1 VSLSGRR
8 LSRGS
13 LVLLLALAGCDG
25 DQKPA
30 PPPATPESAATRP
43 KGDGITPEMSAIVTR
58 EGDHLV
64 VIVDVA
70 PTDAQG
76 RKVEK
81 VAIEADGPEV
91 AVRASPESRS
101 ADRVTVEA
109 RVPAGTRS
117 VRVAGA
123 SEGGATWSATIRTD
137 LAAR

>member
-1 VSLSGRR
+1 VAFSDSR
-8 LSRGS
+8 LSRAS
-13 LVLLLALAGCDG
+13 LVLLLALAACDG
-25 DQKPA
+25 EQKPA
-30 PPPATPESAATRP
+30 SPPPETAATRP
-43 KGDGITPEMSAIVTR
+43 KGDGITPEMNAIVTR

-81 VAIEADGPEV
+81 VAIEADAPE
-91 AVRASPESRS
+91 AVRASPEVRS